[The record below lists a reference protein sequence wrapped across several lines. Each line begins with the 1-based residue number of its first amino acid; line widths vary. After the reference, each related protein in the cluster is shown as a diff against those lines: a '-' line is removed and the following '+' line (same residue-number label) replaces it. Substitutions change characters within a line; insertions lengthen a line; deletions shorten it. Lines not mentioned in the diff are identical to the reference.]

1 MPTSKTGRS
10 KAQRLRDSD
19 TVEAYR
25 LASEVV
31 ERIRRGEEDVLNA
44 EDFWHGL
51 DDLTYTER
59 RSPAAHSEKRG

>member
-1 MPTSKTGRS
+1 M
-10 KAQRLRDSD
+10 RDFD
-19 TVEAYR
+19 EFEDYR
-25 LASEVV
+25 LASEVA
-31 ERIRRGEEDVLNA
+31 ERIRLGEEEVLKT

>member
-1 MPTSKTGRS
+1 M
-10 KAQRLRDSD
+10 RDSD
-19 TVEAYR
+19 TVEDYR